1 VQNNP
6 IEPPKIAPV
15 SRYLDMV
22 DHPDHVK
29 KLTLEQC
36 AQLATEVRHELITKL
51 AKSGGHLG
59 PNLGVVELTI
69 ALHRAFSTPK
79 DKFVWDVSHQVY
91 VHKLLTGR
99 KNRFHTIRT
108 TEGLNGF
115 ALRSESPHDC
125 YGAGHAGTALSAAL
139 GMCAARDQR
148 GTDEHVVCIFGDA
161 ALTNGISFEALNNI
175 APTTR
180 KFIGILND
188 NEWSIAKNVG
198 AISGYLNR
206 LTTNPRLNQ
215 LQRDFASWIK
225 KLPKGDLAVRLGQ
238 KAEEALKGVVTDIS
252 LERAQE
258 GPGTDGRGGYGSSLI
273 FEEFGLRYL
282 GPFDGHDLP
291 TLVGVLEFAKT
302 CDGPVVIHVLT
313 QKGKG
318 FEAAIKQPEKFHGL
332 GPYCAE
338 TGVVA
343 SPKPGTPPAWQDMF
357 GRTMVKLCQQNKN
370 VVGITAAM
378 PSGTS
383 LKLLDQAL
391 PKQYYDVGIAE
402 EHAVI
407 FAAGM
412 ATMGFHP
419 VVAIYSTFLQRAYDC
434 IHHDVCLQDLP
445 VLFCMDRAGLS
456 ANDGPTH
463 HGLFDIAY
471 LRCLPNIIVMAPK
484 DEDELQDMMFTA
496 TLQPH
501 PAAIRYPR
509 GPAEG
514 VPVKD
519 RPAVLEIGKAEVLRH
534 FSGQGKRK
542 AAFFA
547 LGNMQSVAREAIQR
561 LEAEGWDCALI
572 NPRFCKPLDTATH
585 EFFGRAADVVVTLE
599 DHALMGGY
607 GSIVLESF
615 SERRVPTPV
624 VRIGWPDVF
633 VEHASSVDFLRQRYG
648 LTADRV
654 VQQVNLVSQFP
665 AQAQPAQLTAAQA

>member
-1 VQNNP
+1 M
-6 IEPPKIAPV
+6 

-29 KLTLEQC
+29 KLTLEQSI
-36 AQLATEVRHELITKL
+36 QLAVEIRHELITKL
-51 AKSGGHLG
+51 AKHGGHLG
-59 PNLGVVELTI
+59 PNLGVVELSI

-108 TEGLNGF
+108 TDGLNGF
-115 ALRSESPHDC
+115 ALRTESEHDC

-148 GTDEHVVCIFGDA
+148 ATDEHVVCVFGDA

-175 APTTR
+175 AHTTK

-198 AISGYLNR
+198 AIAGYLSR
-206 LTTNPRLNQ
+206 LTSNPRYNQ
-215 LQRDFASWIK
+215 FQKDFASWLKRI
-225 KLPKGDLAVRLGQ
+225 PKGELAVRLGQ
-238 KAEEALKGVVTDIS
+238 KAEEALKGVVTDMT
-252 LERAQE
+252 LQRTHE

-273 FEEFGLRYL
+273 FEEFGIKYL

-302 CDGPVVIHVLT
+302 CEMPVVIHVLT

-338 TGVVA
+338 TGAVA
-343 SPKPGTPPAWQDMF
+343 GPKPGTPPMWQDVF

-383 LKLLDQAL
+383 LKLLDQAV
-391 PKQYYDVGIAE
+391 PKQFYDVGIAE

-445 VLFCMDRAGLS
+445 VIFCMDRSGLS

-463 HGLFDIAY
+463 HGLYDISY
-471 LRCLPNIIVMAPK
+471 LRCLPNIILMVPK
-484 DEDELQDMMFTA
+484 DEDEMQDMMFTA

-501 PAAIRYPR
+501 PVAIRYPR

-514 VPVKD
+514 VAIKD
-519 RPAVLEIGKAEVLRH
+519 RPAVVEIGKAEVLKH
-534 FSGQGKRK
+534 FTNQGGRK
-542 AAFFA
+542 VALFA
-547 LGNMQSVAREAIQR
+547 LGNMQSVARDAMQT
-561 LEAEGWDCALI
+561 LAAEGWDCALI
-572 NPRFCKPLDTATH
+572 NPRFCKPLDVATH
-585 EFFGRAADVVVTLE
+585 EFFARAADVVVTLE
-599 DHALMGGY
+599 DHVLMGGY
-607 GSIVLESF
+607 GSIVLETF
-615 SERRVPTPV
+615 SERRITTPV
-624 VRIGWPDVF
+624 VRIGWPDAF
-633 VEHASSVDFLRQRYG
+633 VEHASSVDYLRAKHG
-648 LTADRV
+648 LTAERL
-654 VQQVNLVSQFP
+654 VQQVHLAAGFEAGQGHTS
-665 AQAQPAQLTAAQA
+665 QPARSSASA